1 MKSLNL
7 LYAFLGGAIVGCSAA
22 LLFTPAK
29 GEDVREKIREIL
41 RRKGI
46 KVDGVHIG
54 QSDMEP
60 REARALLGRQ
70 RREITQQHILP
81 EPQEGTGS
89 FHRPRALLT

>member
-46 KVDGVHIG
+46 KVCD
-54 QSDMEP
+54 
-60 REARALLGRQ
+60 REVDELVAELSASV
-70 RREITQQHILP
+70 EK
-81 EPQEGTGS
+81 
-89 FHRPRALLT
+89 